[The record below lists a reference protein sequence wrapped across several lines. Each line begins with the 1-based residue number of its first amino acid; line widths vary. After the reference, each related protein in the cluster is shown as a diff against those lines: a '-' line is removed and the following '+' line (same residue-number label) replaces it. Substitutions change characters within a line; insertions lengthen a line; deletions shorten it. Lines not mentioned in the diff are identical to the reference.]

1 LHFVQQIGIQQWA
14 DDHGTWQAHGVR
26 LDLMDGPRRLTLC
39 KLEVPQRQAEE
50 WSRMAAQELESWA
63 QALRELASV
72 SDARGQL
79 AQLVPVKV
87 EAEDAGQN
95 GWEAQDHVSGGLLG
109 HATPAELGQVKSGD
123 TSELAGTPLAS
134 LSAAHWRGEL
144 ASRHRALLAAAP
156 DVTAHSINPA
166 WEQPSPL
173 LAFGVSTAQMMA
185 RELLAAW
192 AGIRDLRGPLITWA
206 VQEAGMTRTD
216 VHHITS
222 VARGR
227 INRLLRK

>member
-1 LHFVQQIGIQQWA
+1 
-14 DDHGTWQAHGVR
+14 
-26 LDLMDGPRRLTLC
+26 
-39 KLEVPQRQAEE
+39 
-50 WSRMAAQELESWA
+50 
-63 QALRELASV
+63 
-72 SDARGQL
+72 
-79 AQLVPVKV
+79 
-87 EAEDAGQN
+87 
-95 GWEAQDHVSGGLLG
+95 
-109 HATPAELGQVKSGD
+109 
-123 TSELAGTPLAS
+123 
-134 LSAAHWRGEL
+134 
-144 ASRHRALLAAAP
+144 
-156 DVTAHSINPA
+156 VTAHSINPA